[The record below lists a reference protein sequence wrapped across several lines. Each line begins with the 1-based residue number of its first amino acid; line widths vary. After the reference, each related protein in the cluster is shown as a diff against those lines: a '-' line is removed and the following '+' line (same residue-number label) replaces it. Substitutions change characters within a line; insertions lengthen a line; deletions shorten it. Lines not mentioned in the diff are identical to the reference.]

1 MKRRQAVSRYP
12 SGQIHHTD
20 RGEKPEQIIAVARAQ
35 PHRMGSTDP
44 RVGYAYGRLRVTGQ
58 ITQRQFEAADIF
70 TKRVIRYMAH
80 ITNSIPRFPSIA
92 AEMVASSTGSGADL
106 DPETIAAIR
115 SDYGEVQDALA
126 DSGLHYEGNR
136 ALTQVCVMDREP
148 RSDDEMG
155 NFRLAC
161 NAIAHRL
168 RIG

>member
-1 MKRRQAVSRYP
+1 MRRKENVRRYP

-35 PHRMGSTDP
+35 PHRLGNIDP
-44 RVGYAYGRLRVTGQ
+44 RAGYAYGRMRLGGQ

-70 TKRVIRYMAH
+70 TTRTIRYMAH
-80 ITNSIPRFPSIA
+80 ITNSIPRFPSLA
-92 AEMVASSTGSGADL
+92 AEMVASSTGSGAEL
-106 DPETIAAIR
+106 DDERIASIR
-115 SDYGEVQDALA
+115 SDYAELQDALA
-126 DSGLHYEGNR
+126 DGGLHYEGNR